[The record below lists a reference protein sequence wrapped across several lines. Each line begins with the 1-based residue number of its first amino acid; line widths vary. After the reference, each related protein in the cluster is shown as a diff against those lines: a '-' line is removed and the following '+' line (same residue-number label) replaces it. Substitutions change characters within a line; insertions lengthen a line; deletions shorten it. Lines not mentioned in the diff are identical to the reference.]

1 VVTQDGSLSDC
12 AAVEAD
18 PEGLGF
24 SEAVVKL
31 ASTMRMNPWSRDGV
45 PVDGA
50 TILVGVRLNLKSE
63 P

>member
-1 VVTQDGSLSDC
+1 MVALDGTLTDC
-12 AAVEAD
+12 SAIEAD

-31 ASTMRMNPWSRDGV
+31 VSTMRMDLWSRDGA

-50 TILVGVRLNLKSE
+50 TVVLGVTLNLKAQQ
-63 P
+63 